1 MQDFFS
7 KILKFIC
14 RKIPQRYSTL
24 AGESLP
30 VAAPSWLT
38 SVSQEE
44 SLSAKTRIL
53 SEHSN
58 NQFAIGP
65 SELRTKLTALDSL
78 HTGASHMTGFNWSS
92 STDLLVT
99 GFIYCPRCRDL
110 RWPYPA

>member
-14 RKIPQRYSTL
+14 RKIPQRYSGL
-24 AGESLP
+24 AGELLP
-30 VAAPSWLT
+30 PLAPSWLR

-44 SLSAKTRIL
+44 SLSAKIRIL
-53 SEHSN
+53 FEHSN

-65 SELRTKLTALDSL
+65 SELLTKLAALDTL
-78 HTGASHMTGFNWSS
+78 HSGASHMTGFNSSS

-99 GFIYCPRCRDL
+99 DFLYCPRCLDL